1 MRQDDKVLSQFL
13 LEEESCSEQSGQNL
27 FDWIRDFKDYEIR
40 KEMQTRI
47 DELRADVDL
56 KDKEIS
62 ALKVQIEEI
71 VHDLTTQTHHLHKPS
86 SQS

>member
-1 MRQDDKVLSQFL
+1 MAQLRQDDKVLSQFL

-40 KEMQTRI
+40 REMQARI
-47 DELRADVDL
+47 DELRACVTN

-62 ALKVQIEEI
+62 TLKVQIEEI
-71 VHDLTTQTHHLHKPS
+71 IHELTTQT
-86 SQS
+86 QTQTQ